1 MRVSWRLVVLDLV
14 VVCAAAAALLAATV
28 AVSGAASAQSSPERV
43 VSYDTTIAI
52 ERGGSILVTERI
64 VYDFGSDVRHG
75 IFREIPDRF
84 RYDDRSDRIY
94 PIQVRSVQSPD
105 APAQYTVDNTGSLL
119 SIRIGDPGQTV
130 TGVHTYTL
138 TYLVR
143 DSLNAFAD
151 HDELYWNATGNQWG
165 VPIGEAT
172 VRVTAPA
179 AVTRAACFA
188 GPAGSA
194 SACQQA
200 RIAGGAASFA
210 QAGLG
215 PHQGLTVVVAIPKGV
230 VAPPLPL
237 LRQRWSLAQA
247 FALTPVTVG
256 VSAGLL
262 EVLVIIG
269 AVVTARRRHRSNSRS
284 AARSAGHK
292 PAPGGEP
299 VPLPPRG
306 QPALESGPPEDVRP
320 GQAGTLLDGAANPR
334 DVTGTIVDLAVRG
347 YLRIADAPAA
357 GSMPD
362 WRLARLAKTGG
373 LLDYEQILLDG
384 LFLDPATDDG
394 RPGVL
399 LSELGSTFA
408 VPLKEAQ
415 DALYKD
421 VAARGWFTARPDR
434 VRRRWLTIGAALLA
448 AGAVATVITA
458 ASSHLG
464 LIPIPVALAG
474 LLLIGCARWMPAR
487 TATGT
492 DLARRLLGFRDYLAA
507 GHAFPAGQEKLLE
520 DYLPYAIVFG
530 CTEQWAD
537 ITASLGDADRAP
549 AWYRSSQPYSPGS
562 MSSFSRSSYYFS
574 PVHHFA
580 TAASTWIASTASAS
594 GRSGFSGG
602 GYSGGGGGGGGGGSW

>member
-1 MRVSWRLVVLDLV
+1 MVLDAA
-14 VVCAAAAALLAATV
+14 VVCAAAAAILAVTV
-28 AVSGAASAQSSPERV
+28 AASGAAIARSSPERIL
-43 VSYDTTIAI
+43 SYDTTIAI
-52 ERGGSILVTERI
+52 QRGGSILVTERI
-64 VYDFGSDVRHG
+64 VYDFGGDVRHG

-84 RYDDRSDRIY
+84 RYDGRSDRIY
-94 PIQVRSVQSPD
+94 PIQVRSVRSPD
-105 APAQYTVDNTGSLL
+105 APAQYTVDDSGSLL
-119 SIRIGDPGQTV
+119 SIRIGDPGQTI

-138 TYLVR
+138 TYVVR
-143 DSLNAFAD
+143 DSLNGFAKY
-151 HDELYWNATGNQWG
+151 DELYWNATGNQWG
-165 VPIGEAT
+165 VPIGRAT

-179 AVTRAACFA
+179 AAIRAACFA

-194 SACQQA
+194 RSCQQA
-200 RIAGGAASFA
+200 GIARGAASFA

-230 VAPPLPL
+230 VPPPRLL

-262 EVLVIIG
+262 EVLLILG
-269 AVVTARRRHRSNSRS
+269 AVVAARRRHRSNSRS
-284 AARSAGHK
+284 AARPAGHK
-292 PAPGGEP
+292 PAGGGEP
-299 VPLPPRG
+299 VPPPARG

-334 DVTGTIVDLAVRG
+334 DVAGTIVDLAVRG
-347 YLRIADAPAA
+347 YLRIEDATLT

-362 WRLARLAKTGG
+362 WRLARLGRAGG

-384 LFLDPATDDG
+384 LFLNPATD
-394 RPGVL
+394 RARRSVL
-399 LSELGSTFA
+399 LSELGSAFA

-434 VRRRWLTIGAALLA
+434 VRRRWLTIGAALFA

-474 LLLIGCARWMPAR
+474 LLFIGCARWMPAR
-487 TATGT
+487 TAKGT
-492 DLARRLLGFRDYLAA
+492 DLARRLLGFRNYLTA
-507 GHAFPAGQEKLLE
+507 GPAGPASPASPAGQHDLLE

-530 CTEQWAD
+530 CTGQWAD
-537 ITASLGDADRAP
+537 LTASLADADRAP
-549 AWYRSSQPYSPGS
+549 AWYRSSLPYSPGS

-580 TAASTWIASTASAS
+580 TAASMWIASTASAS

-602 GYSGGGGGGGGGGSW
+602 GFSGGGGGGGGGGSW